1 MLKGNKLKLQR
12 GAAAKTE
19 DEDRN
24 NDGENRHHAVTVR
37 LACENLQCFSGLWI
51 LSKDSTLCRDP
62 AADSAV
68 PYPTE
73 RPRSLQATDF
83 REGDDVTA
91 CGRELSSCVKIAEAA
106 LRNKLNFQQGQRANQ
121 AGKLSGR
128 FCFCSVAAV
137 AIKGMY
143 FG

>member
-51 LSKDSTLCRDP
+51 LSKDRTQVEFFGDGTRKARAFLRFARGAPVGSPLMHYFALPLTVGIKVLFFCP
-62 AADSAV
+62 V
-68 PYPTE
+68 PRTARSE
-73 RPRSLQATDF
+73 R
-83 REGDDVTA
+83 
-91 CGRELSSCVKIAEAA
+91 
-106 LRNKLNFQQGQRANQ
+106 
-121 AGKLSGR
+121 SG
-128 FCFCSVAAV
+128 
-137 AIKGMY
+137 G
-143 FG
+143 